1 MVRMKRKRKFFLWVA
16 TAAIAAFFIIGIVF
30 TAITVPN
37 FEALDSRNIVQST
50 KIYDR
55 AGEILFYDVHGD
67 IKRTVIPFNKI
78 PNHLKE
84 SVIAM
89 EDQNFYSHYGIS
101 PMSIIRA
108 VFVNIFSGEFKQGG
122 STITQQLVKNTFLTP
137 EKTLMRKIKEW
148 VLAVKVE
155 LKYSKDEIL
164 NFYLNQVP
172 FGSNAYGI
180 EAASQTYF
188 DKRAENLNIAE
199 SAYLA
204 GMLQAPTRYSPYGSH
219 RDELESRK
227 NLVLSRLFDKTRITK
242 EEYESAKAEQV
253 KFSGKTVGGIKA
265 PHFSLFVKEYLV
277 EKYGEDVVER
287 GGLKVTTTVNWQ
299 WQEKFEDL
307 LRTRSAEN
315 EKNFSAYNAGLV
327 AIDPKTG
334 QIMAMVGSRD
344 YFSNPLPE
352 GCAPGINCKFDP
364 QVNMTIRSRQPG
376 SSFKPVV
383 YATAFTKGY
392 TANTALFDL
401 KTEFSA
407 FCSPYSVPDPGVDPE
422 KCYHPENFDNKFRGP
437 ISLKEALA
445 QSVNVVG
452 VKVLY
457 LAGLTDSLKMA
468 RNLGI
473 TTLNDPNR
481 YGLTLVL
488 GGGEVKPL
496 ELANAYSAFANG
508 GYYIPYTP
516 ILKVEAA
523 DGSVLEEYSEN
534 KTQALDPNI
543 SREISDILS
552 DNAARTPAFGENSA
566 LYIPERPVAVKTGTT
581 EDTRDTWVVGYTPNI
596 VIGVWAGNNDNSK
609 MEKKVAG
616 LIVAPIWN
624 SAMHLIFNDLPV
636 ENFEKPSIPEP
647 DKAVLRGEWRGGR
660 VYKIDKMSGKLA
672 TDFTPDELVEKRVV
686 PEIHS
691 ILYWVDKNNPL
702 GPPPGNPS
710 ADSQFRNWE
719 TIVREW
725 AASRGLFDRSDDIIP
740 TQYDDIHTSEYSP
753 RGEIMINP
761 SGDSFPSGTRITAAV
776 NAEAR
781 FQVEQVDVFI
791 NSEYGGAYKNAPYE
805 FPGDIIGSP
814 GQEMKITA
822 VIYDYAKNKTEIEK
836 VIRVSEN

>member
-1 MVRMKRKRKFFLWVA
+1 M
-16 TAAIAAFFIIGIVF
+16 AAIAAIFIVGIVF
-30 TAITVPN
+30 AAVTVPN

-55 AGEILFYDVHGD
+55 TGEILLYDVHGN
-67 IKRTVIPFNKI
+67 IRRTVIPFDKI
-78 PNHLKE
+78 PTHLKE

-89 EDQNFYSHYGIS
+89 EDQNFYSHFGIS
-101 PMSIIRA
+101 PTSIIRA
-108 VFVNIFSGEFKQGG
+108 VFINIFSGEFKQGG
-122 STITQQLVKNTFLTP
+122 STITQQLVKNTFLTS
-137 EKTLMRKIKEW
+137 EKTLVRKIKEW

-155 LKYSKDEIL
+155 FKYSKDEIL
-164 NFYLNQVP
+164 GFYLNQVP

-180 EAASQTYF
+180 EAASQAYF
-188 DKRAENLNIAE
+188 DKRAENLDIAE

-204 GMLQAPTRYSPYGSH
+204 SMLQAPTRYSPYGSH
-219 RDELESRK
+219 RDELEARK
-227 NLVLSRLFDKTRITK
+227 NIVLDRLRDKTQITK
-242 EEYESAKAEQV
+242 EEYDAAKKEKV
-253 KFSGKTVGGIKA
+253 KFALKAVGGIKA
-265 PHFSLFVKEYLV
+265 PHFSLFVKEHLV

-287 GGLKVTTTVNWQ
+287 GGLKVTTTINWR
-299 WQEKFEDL
+299 WQEKFEEL
-307 LRTRSAEN
+307 LRVRSGEN

-344 YFSNPLPE
+344 YFSKPLPDA
-352 GCAPGINCKFDP
+352 CTPGLDCKFDP
-364 QVNMTIRSRQPG
+364 QVNMTLRSRQPG
-376 SSFKPVV
+376 SSFKPIV

-392 TANTALFDL
+392 TENTALFDL
-401 KTEFSA
+401 KTEFSTY
-407 FCSPYSVPDPGVDPE
+407 CSPYSVPDPGVDPE

-445 QSVNVVG
+445 QSVNVIG

-468 RNLGI
+468 RDLGI
-473 TTLNDPNR
+473 TTLNDPDR

-488 GGGEVKPL
+488 GGGEVKLL
-496 ELANAYSAFANG
+496 ELTNAYSAFAND

-516 ILKVEAA
+516 ILKVEAS
-523 DGSVLEEYSEN
+523 DGNVLEEYSEN
-534 KTQALDPNI
+534 KTQVLDPNI

-552 DNAARTPAFGENSA
+552 DNAARTPAFTENSA

-636 ENFEKPSIPEP
+636 EDFQKPSIPELE
-647 DKAVLRGEWRGGR
+647 KAVLGGEWRGGR

-672 TDFTPDELVEKRVV
+672 TDFTPDELVEKKVV
-686 PEIHS
+686 PEVHS
-691 ILYWVDKNNPL
+691 ILYWVDKNDPL
-702 GPPPGNPS
+702 GPPPQNPS
-710 ADSQFRNWE
+710 ADPQFRNWE

-725 AASRGLFDRSDDIIP
+725 AASRGLYDQGDNIIP
-740 TQYDDIHTSEYSP
+740 TQSDDVHLPEYSP
-753 RGEIMINP
+753 KGEIILTP
-761 SGDSFPSGTRITAAV
+761 SGDSYPAGTRVAVTV

-781 FQVEQVDVFI
+781 FQIEQVDVFLD
-791 NSEYGGAYKNAPYE
+791 SEYSGSYKIAPYE
-805 FPGDIIGSP
+805 FPVDVTGSP
-814 GQEMKITA
+814 GEEIKITA
-822 VIYDYAKNKTEIEK
+822 TIYDYAKNKTTLEK
-836 VIRVSEN
+836 TIKVSEN